1 MSQGF
6 VWAYCVFSFTIEAVC
21 SRTAFE
27 LETIDDG
34 VLDLLNALRV
44 VAELGSSE
52 GCL

>member
-6 VWAYCVFSFTIEAVC
+6 VWAYCVFSFTIEAIC

-34 VLDLLNALRV
+34 VLDLLNA
-44 VAELGSSE
+44 
-52 GCL
+52 